1 VNIQPDPRGPRAAR
15 RTKARRWIDPVVWT
29 RRDMRLAL
37 AERDVA
43 TIYRILQRFGVSQRR
58 IATLT
63 EQSQGEVSE
72 IVAGKRQVV
81 SYDVLIRIAD
91 GLEVA
96 RGWMGLGLDPPE
108 GIDHEEV

>member
-1 VNIQPDPRGPRAAR
+1 
-15 RTKARRWIDPVVWT
+15 
-29 RRDMRLAL
+29 MAL
-37 AERDVA
+37 ARRDVA
-43 TIYRILQRFGVSQRR
+43 TNLSELQRFGLSQRR

-63 EQSQGEVSE
+63 AQSQGEVSE
-72 IVAGKRQVV
+72 IVAGKRQVI

-91 GLEVA
+91 GLQVP